1 MKYSFIILL
10 FCSLQILGQTKN
22 VKISS
27 NPIWVKQLDYPT
39 NVKDTS
45 KASGGYYD
53 LLIDEQYNQITNEG
67 YYRYAQLVISE
78 KGLGNITP
86 IYISFD
92 PSFQELLFHSIVIIR
107 NGDRLNH
114 LNLNDIEV
122 LRREQNLER
131 AVYDGDL
138 TAVCNLQNLQV
149 GDILEY
155 SYTIKGANP
164 VFQNKIFK
172 TFYFN
177 YGVPVKKIFYRLVI
191 PSSKS
196 IHLKKF
202 NHAPEALVAKVGQNT
217 EYVWTQQEVPAL
229 TMEESTPSWFNPY
242 DYIQISEFST
252 WNDVAGW
259 ANELFDLKSEGKL
272 STQIPGLNAN
282 QSLEQQ
288 IGKAIQ
294 FIQDEVRYLSFSDGI
309 HGFKPHQPDKI
320 IGQRFGDC
328 KDKSLLL
335 ARVLREIGVESN
347 PVLINTSYGPALDE
361 ALPSPRMFD
370 HCIVQFKL
378 NDSTYW
384 VDPTISFQRG
394 PLKKLF
400 LPNYQFGLVIDKNA
414 TALEYIPQPVKTG
427 SVDVK
432 EVFDVHSI
440 GGAASLKVTST
451 YQGNDADYMREYFKS
466 NSLDQIDE
474 RFLNFYATDYP
485 DIELA
490 APIEFEDNESDNRF
504 TTIEQYEVSSFWV
517 FDSLANLQSA
527 TVYPRNLA
535 SYFTTPSTKI
545 RRMPYAISHPLHIS
559 HAIKLN
565 MPEEWSVNVAQR
577 TIESPG
583 FVYTSKNSLEN
594 GNEIHLLFNFKSKKR
609 YLDKE
614 EVKDHIKKI
623 NDATND
629 MTFTLTYKDETT
641 TNSTFN
647 TPFFLIILMLLIP
660 GFFALRKIY
669 EYDPEPKEAAQ
680 YRTIG
685 GWLILPAIGLCI
697 TPMRMMYDLFNIEYF
712 NYSNW
717 RILTDPNFSAYDVK
731 LGSFILIELILNI
744 ALLFYSIV
752 LVILFFKRRT
762 SVPLLAAI
770 FYSSNFLLLLVD
782 GIVGAEYSD
791 GIDNE
796 TITSIFR
803 SLIGAL
809 IWVPYFLVS
818 ERSKG
823 TFTQRNFVSIPDPT
837 NSSYP

>member
-1 MKYSFIILL
+1 MRYLL
-10 FCSLQILGQTKN
+10 IFLFFCVCPVFAQTN
-22 VKISS
+22 VKIS
-27 NPIWVKQLDYPT
+27 PTPDWVKQVDYPT
-39 NVKDTS
+39 TIKDTS
-45 KASGGYYD
+45 SASGGYYD
-53 LLIDEQYNQITNEG
+53 LLLDEQYNQVTSEG
-67 YYRYAQLVISE
+67 YSRYAQLIISE
-78 KGLGNITP
+78 KGLGNVTP

-92 PSFQELLFHSIVIIR
+92 PSFQELFFHSIVIIR
-107 NGDRLNH
+107 NDKRLDQ
-114 LNLNDIEV
+114 LKLSEIEV

-131 AVYDGDL
+131 AIYDGDL
-138 TAVCNLQNLQV
+138 TAICNLQNLQV

-155 SYTIKGANP
+155 SYTIKGSNP
-164 VFQNKIFK
+164 VFKNKFFR

-177 YGVPVKKIFYRLVI
+177 YGVPLKKVFYRLII
-191 PSSKS
+191 PSANA

-202 NHAPEALVAKVGQNT
+202 NQAPDALVTRVGKNA
-217 EYVWTQQEVPAL
+217 EYEWTQQEVPAL
-229 TMEESTPSWFNPY
+229 NMEESTPSWYNPY
-242 DYIQISEFST
+242 NCVQVSEFGS
-252 WNDVAGW
+252 WKEVAKW
-259 ANELFDLKSEGKL
+259 AEQLFDIESKGQLAR
-272 STQIPGLNAN
+272 QIPGLNRN
-282 QSLEQQ
+282 QPLEQQ
-288 IGKAIQ
+288 ISKTIQ

-320 IGQRFGDC
+320 ISQRFGDC

-335 ARVLREIGVESN
+335 AKVLQELGVESK
-347 PVLINTSYGPALDE
+347 PVLINSSLGPALDE
-361 ALPSPRMFD
+361 VLPSPRMFD

-400 LPNYQFGLVIDKNA
+400 LPNYQFGLVVGKN
-414 TALEYIPQPVKTG
+414 TAQLEYIPQLTKTG
-427 SVDVK
+427 TVDIK
-432 EVFDVHSI
+432 EVFDVHAV
-440 GGAASLKVTST
+440 GGAASLKVKSVYT
-451 YQGNDADYMREYFKS
+451 GNEADYMREYFKS
-466 NSLDQIDE
+466 NSLSDIDE
-474 RFLNFYATDYP
+474 RYLNFYATDYP
-485 DIELA
+485 DIEPA
-490 APIEFEDNESDNRF
+490 AAIEFTDDESSNLF
-504 TTIEQYEVSSFWV
+504 TTIEQYDISTFWV
-517 FDSLANLQSA
+517 FDSVNNLQSA

-535 SYFTTPSTKI
+535 SYLTMPSTKI
-545 RRMPYAISHPLHIS
+545 RRMPYALNHPLNIS
-559 HAIKLN
+559 YAIQLN
-565 MPEEWSVNVAQR
+565 MPEVWSVSTVQK

-583 FVYTSKNSLEN
+583 FIYTSKNTLEN
-594 GNEIHLLFNFKSKKR
+594 GNEVHLLFSYKSKKR
-609 YLDKE
+609 YLEKE

-629 MTFTLTYKDETT
+629 MTFTLSYKDETE

-647 TPFFLIILMLLIP
+647 TPFLLITLMLFIP
-660 GFFALRKIY
+660 GFFSLKKIY
-669 EYDPEPKEAAQ
+669 EYDPEPKEATR
-680 YRTIG
+680 YHTIG

-697 TPMRMMYDLFNIEYF
+697 TPLRMMYDLFNIEYF

-717 RILTDPNFSAYDVK
+717 RILTDPNFAAYDVK
-731 LGSFILIELILNI
+731 LGSFILIEMILNM
-744 ALLFYSIV
+744 ALLFYSVV

-762 SVPLLAAI
+762 SVPMLAAI

-791 GIDNE
+791 GMDNE

-823 TFTQRNFVSIPDPT
+823 TFTQRNFVSEPKPT